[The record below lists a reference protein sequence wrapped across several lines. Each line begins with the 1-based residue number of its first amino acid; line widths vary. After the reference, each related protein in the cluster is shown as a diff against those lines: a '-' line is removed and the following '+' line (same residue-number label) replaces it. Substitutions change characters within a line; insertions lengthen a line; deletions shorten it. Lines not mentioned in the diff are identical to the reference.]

1 MNAMLYNKLNQYKA
15 VNSAGMAAQVESANP
30 HLLISMLMKSALDRV
45 ALGIGHMERGEIAF
59 KGENISMAISIIEG
73 LRSSL
78 DHQEGGE
85 IAANLER
92 LYEYMGRQLLTAN
105 VENDPQKLKE
115 VRNLLSDIKQGW
127 DAIAP
132 QKDKP
137 SGDARP
143 NSVTQSA

>member
-1 MNAMLYNKLNQYKA
+1 M
-15 VNSAGMAAQVESANP
+15 
-30 HLLISMLMKSALDRV
+30 
-45 ALGIGHMERGEIAF
+45 GHMERGEIAF
-59 KGENISMAISIIEG
+59 KGENISLAISIIEG
-73 LRSSL
+73 LRSNV
-78 DHQEGGE
+78 DHKKGGE

-92 LYEYMGRQLLTAN
+92 LYEYMGRQLLAAN

-115 VRNLLSDIKQGW
+115 VRSLLSEIKQGW

-143 NSVTQSA
+143 NSFTQSA

>member
-1 MNAMLYNKLNQYKA
+1 MNAMHYNKLNQYKA

-45 ALGIGHMERGEIAF
+45 VLGMGHMERGEVAF
-59 KGENISMAISIIEG
+59 KGENISMAISIIES
-73 LRSSL
+73 LRNSL
-78 DHQEGGE
+78 DYKKGGE

-105 VENDPQKLKE
+105 VDNDPQKLKV
-115 VRNLLSDIKQGW
+115 VRNLLSEIKQGW
-127 DAIAP
+127 DTIAP
-132 QKDKP
+132 RKDKP

-143 NSVTQSA
+143 NSFTQSV